1 MSANDGCSNREKR
14 GKYMQD
20 ANIIHISIEE
30 GEKAFRING
39 VTLAKRHLLATMTK
53 GDDLEKKLARYLAIV
68 PFLATAYEVK
78 DNAPESIKY
87 GAAKAKRL
95 YKALELTEEATL
107 PFMLVCMA
115 QAGED
120 VRSIGLQVKEAGFDE
135 SGKYIRPFQS
145 GEQEENLLFPGNKP
159 TLH

>member
-1 MSANDGCSNREKR
+1 
-14 GKYMQD
+14 MQD
-20 ANIIHISIEE
+20 VYVINISIEE
-30 GEKAFRING
+30 GEKAFRVNG
-39 VTLAKRHLLATMTK
+39 VTFAKRHLLATMTK
-53 GDDLEKKLARYLAIV
+53 GDDLAKKLARYLAIV
-68 PFLATAYEVK
+68 PFLATAFEVNE
-78 DNAPESIKY
+78 NASESIKY
-87 GAAKAKRL
+87 GAIKAKRL

-135 SGKYIRPFQS
+135 NGKYIRPFQS
-145 GEQEENLLFPGNKP
+145 GERDENNSFPQKP